1 MVIASSKSTT
11 GKATATASTTPIG
24 TGKRKSKVPVS
35 TSFSGLPKP
44 RKPRGPRTP
53 YNFFFAD
60 ERAKMDESE
69 TEQDAAAT
77 MAAIKQGAGADSIPG
92 VTDKPK
98 PTFETTK
105 ARNKEIARKWRHFA
119 QMQKIMGDNDL
130 MKSYRAQAAED
141 EVRHKTEM
149 AEYAQGVEDFNDAEA
164 EAEQEFLE
172 LQTRVLAEARAK
184 YGTEKEEKEESNDA
198 DNNEARNQPSSY
210 GSPISNN
217 IEGEAAATMTYL
229 ASGAGP
235 GRPAPIPIPHPPPAP
250 QYYPR
255 PRSIPYMYCHP
266 GAMYPMMPQPHLAH
280 PPTLNALMAQRAG
293 ETAAAHIPPS
303 MPTSAANESVSAS
316 MAYLQGYAAACNDI
330 SGPAAAPMQ
339 PPPAPTATSSPTRQ
353 SLQLGES
360 PPRRFWKSRSNNT

>member
-11 GKATATASTTPIG
+11 GTATTTSTTCTPIG

-35 TSFSGLPKP
+35 TSFSGLSKP

-130 MKSYRAQAAED
+130 MKSYRAKAADD
-141 EVRHKTEM
+141 EVRHKNEM
-149 AEYAQGVEDFNDAEA
+149 AEYAKDVEDFNDAEA

-172 LQTRVLAEARAK
+172 LQTRVLAEARSK

-198 DNNEARNQPSSY
+198 DNNETWVQPSSS
-210 GSPISNN
+210 GSPES
-217 IEGEAAATMTYL
+217 ETAATMTYL
-229 ASGAGP
+229 ASGAGLAAVP
-235 GRPAPIPIPHPPPAP
+235 PWAP
-250 QYYPR
+250 R
-255 PRSIPYMYCHP
+255 LLGLWRSSGFPVSF
-266 GAMYPMMPQPHLAH
+266 LALADD
-280 PPTLNALMAQRAG
+280 PDLR
-293 ETAAAHIPPS
+293 
-303 MPTSAANESVSAS
+303 
-316 MAYLQGYAAACNDI
+316 
-330 SGPAAAPMQ
+330 
-339 PPPAPTATSSPTRQ
+339 
-353 SLQLGES
+353 
-360 PPRRFWKSRSNNT
+360 

>member
-1 MVIASSKSTT
+1 MVIASSKSPTT
-11 GKATATASTTPIG
+11 GTATAAASTTPIG

-35 TSFSGLPKP
+35 TSFSGLSKP

-164 EAEQEFLE
+164 EAEQ
-172 LQTRVLAEARAK
+172 
-184 YGTEKEEKEESNDA
+184 
-198 DNNEARNQPSSY
+198 
-210 GSPISNN
+210 
-217 IEGEAAATMTYL
+217 
-229 ASGAGP
+229 
-235 GRPAPIPIPHPPPAP
+235 
-250 QYYPR
+250 
-255 PRSIPYMYCHP
+255 
-266 GAMYPMMPQPHLAH
+266 
-280 PPTLNALMAQRAG
+280 
-293 ETAAAHIPPS
+293 
-303 MPTSAANESVSAS
+303 
-316 MAYLQGYAAACNDI
+316 
-330 SGPAAAPMQ
+330 
-339 PPPAPTATSSPTRQ
+339 
-353 SLQLGES
+353 
-360 PPRRFWKSRSNNT
+360 